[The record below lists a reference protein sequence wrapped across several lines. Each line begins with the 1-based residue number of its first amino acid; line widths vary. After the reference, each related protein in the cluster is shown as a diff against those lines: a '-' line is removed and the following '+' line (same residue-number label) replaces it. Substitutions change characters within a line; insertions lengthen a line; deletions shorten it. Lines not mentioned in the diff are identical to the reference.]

1 MVTRIVTPDQAQNI
15 VRQVGKSTRG
25 AARAV
30 QKNIGKVVAGT
41 LGLSGERMS
50 RVDTAWL
57 RMDGASNLM
66 MIVGVWVLE
75 PGITHAALCQRIEER
90 LLKYDRFR
98 QRVVEDAAG
107 ATWVEDPEFDIARHV
122 ARMYSREGGALRD
135 QALAEIYK
143 PIQAEWSIPDDDGQ
157 TDVIN

>member
-57 RMDGASNLM
+57 RRLKGTSNDDAK
-66 MIVGVWVLE
+66 
-75 PGITHAALCQRIEER
+75 TQYIELIES
-90 LLKYDRFR
+90 L
-98 QRVVEDAAG
+98 
-107 ATWVEDPEFDIARHV
+107 
-122 ARMYSREGGALRD
+122 S
-135 QALAEIYK
+135 
-143 PIQAEWSIPDDDGQ
+143 
-157 TDVIN
+157 